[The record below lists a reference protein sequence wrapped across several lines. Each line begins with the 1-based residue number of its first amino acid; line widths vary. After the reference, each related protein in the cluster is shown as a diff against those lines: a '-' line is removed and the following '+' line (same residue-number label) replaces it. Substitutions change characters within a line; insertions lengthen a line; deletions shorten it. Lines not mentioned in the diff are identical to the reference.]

1 MRTFAEFKGSRDNNF
16 NLLRFAAAFLVIL
29 SHSFVLSGGIGT
41 PEPPSSLIGVS
52 FGTIGVYIFFTAS
65 GFLITMSYCARHDL
79 LAFLWARALRIFP
92 ALVVCALLSAFVLGL
107 AFTTI
112 GTGSYLNLGSTYK
125 YVLNN
130 TILLPLGFQ
139 ETLPGVF
146 PSNPVP
152 SVVNGSLWTLP
163 IELRMYLIV
172 ALIGS
177 VGLLRRG
184 RLLSIGIALCLS
196 SFLVA
201 LLIGSF
207 KAPGLRL
214 AMFFLAGVVFYLNRQ
229 LITTNS
235 RVLIGL
241 AIMAALSWETRLFGA
256 LAAIFLVYGSI
267 WFAYVPAGWLRK
279 FNTVGDYSYGL
290 YIYAFPVQQG
300 MVALHPGIGPAGLF
314 SMSFLATLLLA
325 VASWHLIEKPALGL
339 KETQPFNLK
348 AVSLQLIGKLKT
360 SF

>member
-16 NLLRFAAAFLVIL
+16 NLLRFAAASLVIL
-29 SHSFVLSGGIGT
+29 SHSFVLSGGTGT

-79 LAFLWARALRIFP
+79 LTFLWARALRIFP

-112 GTGSYLNLGSTYK
+112 GTGSYLNLGPTYK
-125 YVLNN
+125 YVINN

-146 PSNPVP
+146 LSNPVP

-177 VGLLRRG
+177 VGLLRRS
-184 RLLSIGIALCLS
+184 RLLSIGIALCLL

-201 LLIGSF
+201 LLMGSF

-214 AMFFLAGVVFYLNRQ
+214 AMFFLAGVVFYLNRR
-229 LITTNS
+229 LITTNPL
-235 RVLIGL
+235 VPIGL
-241 AIMAALSWETRLFGA
+241 AIMAVLFWESRLFGA
-256 LAAIFLVYGSI
+256 LAAIILVYGSF

-290 YIYAFPVQQG
+290 YIYAFPVQQAI
-300 MVALHPGIGPAGLF
+300 VCSHPGIKPASLF
-314 SMSFLATLLLA
+314 FMSFLATLLLA

-348 AVSLQLIGKLKT
+348 AISLQLIGKLKT